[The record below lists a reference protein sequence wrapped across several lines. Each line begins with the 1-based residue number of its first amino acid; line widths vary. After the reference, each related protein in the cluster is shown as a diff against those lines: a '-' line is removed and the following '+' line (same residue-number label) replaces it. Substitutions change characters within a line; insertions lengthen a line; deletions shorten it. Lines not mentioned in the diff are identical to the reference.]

1 VDQKNDRCIVPTC
14 YGFRGDTV
22 QVDTWVAAA
31 GKNGMRRDWHVRDYN
46 SGRTILRATRF
57 GLQLYSIAR
66 IICIVFFMRIS
77 NLGISA

>member
-1 VDQKNDRCIVPTC
+1 M
-14 YGFRGDTV
+14 V

-57 GLQLYSIAR
+57 GFHLVLHLLFVSL
-66 IICIVFFMRIS
+66 M
-77 NLGISA
+77 